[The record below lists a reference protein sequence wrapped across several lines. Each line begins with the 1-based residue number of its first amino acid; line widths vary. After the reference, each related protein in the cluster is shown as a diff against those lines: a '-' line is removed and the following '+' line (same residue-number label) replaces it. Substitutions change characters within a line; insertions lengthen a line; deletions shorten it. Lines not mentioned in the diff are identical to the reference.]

1 MILNI
6 LDSPGNFTTH
16 EDASILFALRLG
28 YTEYF
33 LDRYAACVILT
44 FTYGKRTPTTLEDP
58 DLQDMIRD
66 RNRFRV
72 VILPGAYLV
81 DTFPVLRWLPGYLS
95 ELRRWHRDSIELCC
109 RCLGSVQTRIEGGD
123 DIPEC
128 FATDLLG
135 NEKMSFDQAAC
146 LTGSMFYAGASIT
159 AAALVFVIMAAA
171 CFPDA
176 AKVVQEEIDEVV
188 SRDRC
193 PKFEDRERLLQV
205 IAFAYECF
213 RWRPLVPS
221 EIAHV
226 ASQDII
232 WQGYVS
238 PKGATII
245 SSPGRS
251 FVPLI
256 SFLAPRIL
264 ILRDGSLMGT
274 RGRISNNS
282 CMGSVEGGVLSC
294 TTLFFKSVDSLLS
307 FRVCP
312 GSHIANRSLFI
323 NTALLL

>member
-1 MILNI
+1 MAFHSRLKTNKVAAYEPIQLHHAKRMILNI

-109 RCLGSVQTRIEGGD
+109 RYLGSVQTRIEGGD

-128 FATDLLG
+128 FATDLFG

-146 LTGSMFYAGASIT
+146 LTGSMFYAGASMT

-188 SRDRC
+188 SHDRC

-205 IAFAYECF
+205 MAFVYECF
-213 RWRPLVPS
+213 RWFVKAAIGSKWYMRVSQPGYIIRADYLL
-221 EIAHV
+221 EIVHV

-232 WQGYVS
+232 WAGFFELR
-238 PKGATII
+238 I
-245 SSPGRS
+245 SS
-251 FVPLI
+251 F
-256 SFLAPRIL
+256 
-264 ILRDGSLMGT
+264 
-274 RGRISNNS
+274 SNALPNS
-282 CMGSVEGGVLSC
+282 KAM
-294 TTLFFKSVDSLLS
+294 
-307 FRVCP
+307 
-312 GSHIANRSLFI
+312 
-323 NTALLL
+323 